1 MSGAKGIA
9 GPLRWALRFPL
20 FVLLVPVL
28 IVVTWVQPYR
38 NKPPIRSDCVGHHIW
53 THAILMLDFRFCQ
66 LVERSGALGAIAVEN
81 RVTGVCLNKYPSGV
95 ALLRLPFMAP
105 FARRRLD
112 ASPGQPFITPWEHR
126 MSLALGALALLL
138 IALLC
143 FRILLRLGVPS
154 WTAQAAV
161 FFALFGTG
169 LFHYGTY
176 DSCFSHVY
184 SALLVAVLLWVLLG
198 RPPHAPGWGARAGVI
213 LLAAML
219 ILVRNT
225 NVLLVAL
232 GAVTAWGT
240 RARGYV
246 LPLAIGAADGAWLQL
261 AYHTLAT
268 GRMSLSS
275 YGAERFIWDRPMWD
289 SVLFSYERGLF
300 TYYPLFAVALAAGL
314 IVRRTRTAAL
324 ALCAFVVLLA
334 VFYGFWWSWY
344 LGGGF
349 GHRGFVEI
357 VPAVALLLGVVLQSV
372 SPRART
378 ALFATCLVTTSV
390 TVQLMWGYWWKS
402 IPFVHPDGRL
412 YWAHVWGPFGLP
424 AHFWAGFIVV
434 AVALA
439 AYAGR
444 RLASSPN
451 HGQDRT

>member
-1 MSGAKGIA
+1 
-9 GPLRWALRFPL
+9 
-20 FVLLVPVL
+20 
-28 IVVTWVQPYR
+28 
-38 NKPPIRSDCVGHHIW
+38 
-53 THAILMLDFRFCQ
+53 
-66 LVERSGALGAIAVEN
+66 
-81 RVTGVCLNKYPSGV
+81 
-95 ALLRLPFMAP
+95 
-105 FARRRLD
+105 
-112 ASPGQPFITPWEHR
+112 

-143 FRILLRLGVPS
+143 FLTLQRLGVSS

-161 FFALFGTG
+161 FFSMFGTG

-184 SALLVAVLLWVLLG
+184 SALLLAVLLWVFLG
-198 RPPHAPGWGARAGVI
+198 RAPHAPGWGARVGVAVLA
-213 LLAAML
+213 LLL

-225 NVLLVAL
+225 NVFLVAL
-232 GAVTAWGT
+232 GAVTAWST
-240 RARGYV
+240 RARAYL
-246 LPLAIGAADGAWLQL
+246 LPLAIGAAGGAALQL
-261 AYHTLAT
+261 AYNTLAT
-268 GRMSLSS
+268 GGMTVSS

-300 TYYPLFAVALAAGL
+300 TYYPIFAVALAAGL

-324 ALCAFVVLLA
+324 ALGAFVILLA

-357 VPAVALLLGVVLQSV
+357 APAVALLLGVVLESV

-378 ALFATCLVTTSV
+378 ALLAACLVTTSV

-402 IPFVHPDGRL
+402 IPFVHPDARL

-424 AHFWAGFIVV
+424 VHFWAGFTVV
-434 AVALA
+434 ALALA

-444 RLASSPN
+444 RLASSPK
-451 HGQDRT
+451 HEQVRT